1 MILCYFPINQ
11 NNFLHNV
18 IAGIL
23 PQFLKRIPKRIHCA
37 LGHNC
42 LGNFLKNANT
52 SRTVC
57 NSRTVCRRE
66 FTILVA
72 PLRIRITVL
81 VALFLY
87 AFDATTVSLDDAHVE
102 ERLRD

>member
-23 PQFLKRIPKRIHCA
+23 PQFLKRIPKRIPKRIHCA

-42 LGNFLKNANT
+42 LGNFLKNA
-52 SRTVC
+52 VP
-57 NSRTVCRRE
+57 
-66 FTILVA
+66 IAA
-72 PLRIRITVL
+72 PHGRAAVPS
-81 VALFLY
+81 A
-87 AFDATTVSLDDAHVE
+87 AAQ
-102 ERLRD
+102 ERGPPA